1 MTQCKTKYTT
11 LLDLSRQAKII
22 SGDTAC
28 FNGKIQ
34 SGIPF
39 SGYPTGVDLSTV
51 VETGILGSETSVFSG
66 SNVTTLFDVA
76 NPLSPNYSTLFSGAT
91 YSADTWTNPIFSA
104 DTSYLTL
111 PITPLS
117 ADSQTTPI
125 NWTLTQTGMTG
136 EYVIGTEYSGYSV
149 TYSFFDVEQN
159 SSYTGS
165 TVGYTGTTQAT
176 QISYSAQSLDYK
188 GPLDYI
194 SSKENITAEGKII
207 TNKLQVTYG
216 ADVSTI
222 GYVLKQSDSEGNVEW
237 APDGSGATSN
247 TFVTGGT
254 LSTDSQLTL
263 DYNSG
268 GSATPIDLSSINFT
282 GNTSGDCITELWVS
296 NISGCTGEDL
306 HIGVDSG
313 QDIYIDSTGSTTS
326 PSLYINSKG
335 QIGVGTNNP
344 FSWAT
349 NDGTGIEVHNDSIN
363 DQIPLAITETG
374 TRRFYIETDF
384 ATSNNPVHFKGS
396 SGTNMITFFTSS
408 SNSRVGIGTTIPEG
422 TVQIAK
428 AGTVSDE
435 TKYPSETNLVINNT
449 SSGYTGATGE
459 ANSAALRFD
468 HETTEIPGALITSK
482 RVSTWGSSED
492 STSLEFWNNSGETL
506 VKRVEILPNNV
517 STLYNESTFI
527 NGQVGIGDIPSNI
540 IESQLHVSGNILV
553 ANQSGSAVLTLSGSG
568 VSDAAVNFDNVGSAT
583 PFSQIIGQTFGGGL
597 SGNIEFNTNPGG
609 GLIKRMTIS
618 TAGRVGIGNI
628 NNNDIESELH
638 VYEGELLVEKAEG
651 RLTTI
656 LDNVSGPLV
665 RLSADSSDTLV
676 SVGISSPNR
685 GGVSIGARG
694 LTEAGFPGYGKV
706 GDGYIYSSN
715 DQNGLNIISS
725 AGAGLED
732 YIRMYAGQDAVGT
745 ADLFIHG
752 TGATRGFV
760 GIHTETPTT
769 ELDVNG
775 DVNISGSLT
784 VGSQVIGNTTTVD
797 AAADPN
803 VNGIDVVF
811 YTASLGGGTI
821 YLNSDLNQVGYKV
834 KLIRT
839 STTAAADI
847 SGSGGA
853 LVNGAAAKALPTAVY
868 STTTCVSDG
877 TDWYCSNGS
886 IL

>member
-51 VETGILGSETSVFSG
+51 VETGILDSETSVFSG

-665 RLSADSSDTLV
+665 RLSADISDTLV